1 MGSTPNTR
9 KSQIYGEGAGGGGA
23 VDETLLRGYLQGS
36 GGSPAEHTSQESCGR
51 QASHHLGMVEDE
63 EPDMHGRVSDVADGG
78 LWLN

>member
-1 MGSTPNTR
+1 MV
-9 KSQIYGEGAGGGGA
+9 KEQVGGGGA

-51 QASHHLGMVEDE
+51 QASHHLGMVED
-63 EPDMHGRVSDVADGG
+63 DRVSDVADGG